1 MKKISTAARTE
12 TGRAW
17 WKEWQET
24 SDRGHCE
31 KAGGAAASSMGERRS
46 VRTVAQQQPNDSGV
60 SRVKQNGK
68 TKSKSFQEE
77 KRQKA

>member
-1 MKKISTAARTE
+1 VLLHHQ
-12 TGRAW
+12 W
-17 WKEWQET
+17 
-24 SDRGHCE
+24 
-31 KAGGAAASSMGERRS
+31 SSRED
-46 VRTVAQQQPNDSGV
+46 VRTVAQKQPNDSGV